1 MNNVAP
7 IPRETELDPRTGISE
22 EGSPLPSLITTR
34 EIYANFPPILS
45 VSNRVFL
52 IATLLLE
59 EEIDVEKFSFSLRIL
74 LFFNCIWARSRE
86 WMYL

>member
-7 IPRETELDPRTGISE
+7 IPRETELDPRTGIS
-22 EGSPLPSLITTR
+22 LPSLITTR

-74 LFFNCIWARSRE
+74 SFFNCIWERSRE